1 MQQYQHM
8 HDLVKVQYEIIIFV
22 FLNDSHDLVKN
33 NIKAY
38 IIKCQQFPKFNDL
51 VNIYKKPS

>member
-1 MQQYQHM
+1 M